1 MINDK
6 VKPLA
11 DFLQGVLFYHLSTN
25 GSMFN
30 LQTSKFKLQYYF
42 LCKFYWFLI
51 SINTIQLMIEP

>member
-30 LQTSKFKLQYYF
+30 LQTSKFN
-42 LCKFYWFLI
+42 
-51 SINTIQLMIEP
+51 INVTLAKVTF